1 MLVAVLVR
9 LAERMMQFERRSQ
22 RREGQQAKAQ
32 QGDNEEYGKPFRHI
46 RP

>member
-1 MLVAVLVR
+1 MLVAVLIR

-22 RREGQQAKAQ
+22 GWKGQQAEAQ
-32 QGDNEEYGKPFRHI
+32 QGDNEEYGKPFCHI